1 MSCSDSLAAGRSRRV
16 GPHPK
21 RIRVYFM
28 DADATNTDS
37 SYDEDREEQRA
48 RRRRVREV
56 IDIDLQAAALHPPSS
71 ATSPAEAPSHGR
83 RPWPVQSGVG
93 STAKEEFLSIVPT
106 SLPSSSL
113 PRLRPLRLPL
123 SSPPMAAPSHS
134 HLLARPQTLALALAL
149 PPSRAASA
157 PSCFRRL
164 ATRRLRLRPVAA
176 LGGADAGE
184 ILGRVEAFLYTVAD
198 AAVSASSEVAVESG
212 GATTKEAGDWLSGIT
227 NSMETVLKVLKD
239 GLSALHVP
247 YSYGFAIIL
256 LTVLVKAATFPLT
269 KKQVESA
276 LAMRSLQPQVKAIQE
291 RYAGD
296 SKRCCSLWHFPAIGC
311 LPTLV
316 TIPVWIGLYRALSN
330 VANEGLLTEGFFW
343 IPSLAGPTT
352 IAARQSGQGISWLFP
367 FTTFSYPVLLVI
379 SQYISAQVM
388 QPPQSN
394 DPNQQGAQVVTKFL
408 PLLIGY
414 FSLSVPSG
422 LSLYWLTNNILSTA
436 QQVWLQ
442 KLGGAKNPVKEY
454 IDKLSREDFT
464 NITKN
469 ESAVKN
475 DSLPKLGKPQP
486 NQELKPSGPQR
497 GERFRK
503 LKEEESRRK
512 ALEGQADQSEQP
524 SPDSSALDGKQN
536 SDVSAGDNED
546 EQEFLEN
553 GSIVSNSN
561 GGLDHSR
568 NERTLNGTAEKQ
580 IAGSRLQP
588 HRVCFVICLSEF
600 TIWSSELSCCNRS
613 NFYGSSEL
621 LNPDS
626 RYRRVLQED
635 S

>member
-1 MSCSDSLAAGRSRRV
+1 
-16 GPHPK
+16 
-21 RIRVYFM
+21 
-28 DADATNTDS
+28 
-37 SYDEDREEQRA
+37 
-48 RRRRVREV
+48 
-56 IDIDLQAAALHPPSS
+56 
-71 ATSPAEAPSHGR
+71 
-83 RPWPVQSGVG
+83 
-93 STAKEEFLSIVPT
+93 
-106 SLPSSSL
+106 
-113 PRLRPLRLPL
+113 
-123 SSPPMAAPSHS
+123 MAAPSHL
-134 HLLARPQTLALALAL
+134 HLLGCPQTLALS
-149 PPSRAASA
+149 PHSSRAPSA
-157 PSCFRRL
+157 APRL
-164 ATRRLRLRPVAA
+164 GLGLRLRLRRLRPVAA
-176 LGGADAGE
+176 LGPADAGE
-184 ILGRVEAFLYTVAD
+184 LLGRVEAFLYTVAD
-198 AAVSASSEVAVESG
+198 AAVSAAPEAAEA
-212 GATTKEAGDWLSGIT
+212 GAGAKEAAGDWLSGIT

-296 SKRCCSLWHFPAIGC
+296 QERIQLETARLYKLSGVDPLAGC

-352 IAARQSGQGISWLFP
+352 IGARQNGQGISWLFP
-367 FTTFSYPVLLVI
+367 FTDGHPPLGWSDTLAYLVLPVLLVI

-394 DPNQQGAQVVTKFL
+394 DPNQQGAQAVTKFL

-414 FSLSVPSG
+414 FALSVPSG

-454 IDKLSREDFT
+454 IEKLSREELT
-464 NITKN
+464 NVRKN
-469 ESAVKN
+469 ESAVQ
-475 DSLPKLGKPQP
+475 SEPLPNLSKPQP
-486 NQELKPSGPQR
+486 SQEPKTTGPQR

-512 ALEGQADQSEQP
+512 EVPGQAKQSEQ
-524 SPDSSALDGKQN
+524 SSTESNVLDGAQN
-536 SDVSAGDNED
+536 SGSSSGDNKD
-546 EQEFLEN
+546 EQESHEN
-553 GSIVSNSN
+553 GSIVANSN

-568 NERTLNGTAEKQ
+568 NERTLNGTSEKE
-580 IAGSRLQP
+580 AVDG
-588 HRVCFVICLSEF
+588 H
-600 TIWSSELSCCNRS
+600 SSVSKPTS
-613 NFYGSSEL
+613 
-621 LNPDS
+621 PDAPK
-626 RYRRVLQED
+626 LMDQENGND
-635 S
+635 VV